1 MKIAIFTDT
10 FLPEING
17 VTKTLSKMKN
27 YLDTTNIEY
36 KFFIPGTE
44 NEKKDNIVSFS
55 SFNFFLYPERKI
67 AIPRY
72 REIRKNLDEF
82 KPDLIFIVTPFAIGL
97 TGFRYAK
104 EKGIPVVSNYSTD
117 FPRYLKHYKLEILE
131 NAVWSFFRWFHS
143 FSYINLCPSIA
154 TKTDMEKHGIT
165 NIELWGRGIETSE
178 FSPEKRSK
186 DLRKKYCDEDEK
198 VLLYVGRVAPEKELE
213 VLMDAVKIL
222 NKKNLKFKLLVIG
235 DGPSKQEFEN
245 QNIENVV
252 FVGYKTG
259 EELKTYYASA
269 DIFAFPSSSETYG
282 NVVLEA
288 MASGLPVVAPFAGGV
303 QENLID
309 MENGMAF
316 DVGDSEDMAEK
327 IESLLKDEELIARF
341 SKKARN
347 HTLTKNWNEIY
358 TNLFSRFNQVVEAYN
373 VRFRKV
379 SA

>member
-36 KFFIPGTE
+36 KFFIPGKE

-72 REIRKNLDEF
+72 REIRTNLDEF

-154 TKTDMEKHGIT
+154 TKTDMERHGIT
-165 NIELWGRGIETSE
+165 NVELWGRGIETSE
-178 FSPEKRSK
+178 FSPKQRSE

>member
-1 MKIAIFTDT
+1 MRIAIFTDT

-27 YLDTTNIEY
+27 YLDTTDIEY
-36 KFFIPGTE
+36 KFFIPGEE
-44 NEKKDNIVSFS
+44 NAKKDNIVSFS

-72 REIRKNLDEF
+72 REIRKDLDEF

-104 EKGIPVVSNYSTD
+104 ERGIPIVSNYSTD

-131 NAVWSFFRWFHS
+131 NPVWSFFRWFHS

-154 TKTDMEKHGIT
+154 TKGDMEKHGIT
-165 NIELWGRGIETSE
+165 NVELWSRGIETSE
-178 FSPEKRSK
+178 FTSKKRSE
-186 DLRKKYCDEDEK
+186 DLRKKYCNHDEK
-198 VLLYVGRVAPEKELE
+198 ILLYVGRIAPEKELD

-222 NKKNLKFKLLVIG
+222 NKRNLKFKLLVIG
-235 DGPSKQEFEN
+235 DGPSKQELKN
-245 QNIENVV
+245 QNIENIV

-259 EELKTYYASA
+259 EELRKYYASA
-269 DIFAFPSSSETYG
+269 DIFTFPSSSETYG
-282 NVVLEA
+282 NVILEA

-316 DVGDSEDMAEK
+316 DIGDSEEMAGK
-327 IESLLKDEELIARF
+327 IEVLLGDEKLTEKL
-341 SKKARN
+341 SKNARN
-347 HTLTKNWNEIY
+347 HTLSRNWNEIY
-358 TNLFSRFNQVVEAYN
+358 SSLFNRFNQVVEAYHI
-373 VRFRKV
+373 RIRKI